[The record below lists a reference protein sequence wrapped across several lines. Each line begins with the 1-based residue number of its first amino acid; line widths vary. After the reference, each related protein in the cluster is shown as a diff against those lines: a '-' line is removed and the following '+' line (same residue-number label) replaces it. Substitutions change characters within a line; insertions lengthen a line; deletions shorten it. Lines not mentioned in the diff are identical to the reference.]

1 MKRTVH
7 ESEHTNGAGEAVYV
21 LTVYCASRP
30 EREAVKAA
38 ALTLPVPAA
47 FQPLPK
53 PGEPFD
59 AYEGEL
65 SMQARKTALNELI
78 AESQRLGLY
87 DLPPNCD
94 GNRQFADA
102 SAVLAHA
109 QHEAAIGGDECTA
122 AACLITRG
130 SD

>member
-30 EREAVKAA
+30 ERDAVKVA
-38 ALTLPVPAA
+38 ALSVPTPAA

-53 PGEPFD
+53 PGDPFD
-59 AYEGEL
+59 AYEGP
-65 SMQARKTALNELI
+65 
-78 AESQRLGLY
+78 
-87 DLPPNCD
+87 PPNCD

>member
-53 PGEPFD
+53 PGDAFD
-59 AYEGEL
+59 AYEGPPPP
-65 SMQARKTALNELI
+65 AHIGKLI
-78 AESQRLGLY
+78 AE
-87 DLPPNCD
+87 
-94 GNRQFADA
+94 AT
-102 SAVLAHA
+102 H
-109 QHEAAIGGDECTA
+109 A
-122 AACLITRG
+122 AAEGEGECGALGCAIPQATDNG
-130 SD
+130 SN